1 VLAVVFHIAAIS
13 LRKHSFLTQ
22 SLFVCILID
31 LESKGIRIPV
41 VFGFP
46 KVLCRRPN
54 AFGARCTVL
63 CRFVG
68 FLLEALTFI

>member
-1 VLAVVFHIAAIS
+1 VVFHVAATS

-22 SLFVCILID
+22 SLLKCILIG
-31 LESKGIRIPV
+31 LESKSIRIPV

-68 FLLEALTFI
+68 FLSEALTFI